1 MDRDQFTDAAP
12 GELVTTTANGHET
25 LSFVPD
31 PLETVDVDQGALVAE
46 IGQAMRMLGALDYLG
61 PKAGSHAMIIEAF
74 ARKEAIY
81 SSRIEGTQVTLSDV
95 YRYEAQ
101 QAIGEPTG
109 DTEGA
114 RQATNYLDALETG
127 LDAIADDERI
137 TVGTLCTMQ
146 GILLDDVRSE
156 DPAPG
161 TVRRRQN
168 YIAPFESADIRQA
181 TFVPPPPDE
190 VSDLLERLLEYTND
204 RQVVHSLVKLGLI
217 HYQFETIHP
226 FRDGN
231 GRLGRLL
238 VSLELQREGVLS
250 DPYLY
255 LSAYFNEY
263 RHDYTSLLT
272 RVRAQGAWDE
282 WLQFFIRGIW
292 EQAREGVL
300 RGEALLKLRREYV
313 ERYQSH
319 RSNYILPLTQQLF
332 KNPYITPKQ
341 AQQEFDFSHTT
352 AYSLIETLE
361 ADGVLTEV
369 ESEGNNQ
376 LYRANEIFTRLENP
390 VAELEGADGA
400 VPDHL

>member
-1 MDRDQFTDAAP
+1 MDRDQFTEAAP
-12 GELVTTTANGHET
+12 GTLVTTTANGYET
-25 LSFVPD
+25 PSFVPD
-31 PLETVDVDQGALVAE
+31 SLADVDVDQGELVAE

-61 PKAGSHAMIIEAF
+61 PKAGSHTMIIEAF

-101 QAIGEPTG
+101 RAIGEASG

-114 RQATNYLDALETG
+114 RQATNYLAALELG
-127 LDAIADDERI
+127 LEAIADDERI
-137 TVGTLCTMQ
+137 TVDTLCEMQ
-146 GILLDDVRSE
+146 GVLLDDVRSE

-161 TVRRRQN
+161 SLRRRQN
-168 YIAPFESADIRQA
+168 YLAPFESADIRQA

-190 VSDLLERLLEYTND
+190 VTDLLERLLAYTND
-204 RQVVHSLVKLGLI
+204 RAAVHSLVTLGLI

-238 VSLELQREGVLS
+238 VSLELQREGLLS

-263 RHDYTSLLT
+263 RRDYTDLLT
-272 RVRAQGAWDE
+272 RVRTDGAWDE
-282 WLQFFIRGIW
+282 WLGFFIRGIW
-292 EQAREGVL
+292 EQAREGVR
-300 RGEALLKLRREYV
+300 RGEALLDLRREYV

-319 RSNYILPLTQQLF
+319 RSDYILPLTQSLF
-332 KNPYITPKQ
+332 SNPYITPKGATQ
-341 AQQEFDFSHTT
+341 AFEFSHTT

-361 ADGVLTEV
+361 ADGVLTPV
-369 ESEGNNQ
+369 ESAGQHQ
-376 LYRANEIFTRLENP
+376 LYQASEIFAHLERPIADLPTVDGDVSKRL
-390 VAELEGADGA
+390 
-400 VPDHL
+400 